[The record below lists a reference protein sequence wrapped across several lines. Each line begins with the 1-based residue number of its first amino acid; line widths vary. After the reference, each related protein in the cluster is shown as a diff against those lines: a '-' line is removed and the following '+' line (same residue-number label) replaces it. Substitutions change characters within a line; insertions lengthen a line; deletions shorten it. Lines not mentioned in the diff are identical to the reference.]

1 MLCSSLHPIP
11 LPPCCLPTA
20 LLRCLYQSSAVIVGL
35 LLLVVRW
42 VLYYLPSAVL
52 SSTVIMAV
60 SSLVDIATARRLWR
74 QDKSD
79 FWVRRS
85 LAARV
90 RAALCPRLLN
100 TKCHSVSAS
109 VLTTTT
115 PTVACGRR

>member
-1 MLCSSLHPIP
+1 MRSSPGWIGSRP
-11 LPPCCLPTA
+11 
-20 LLRCLYQSSAVIVGL
+20 VGL

-85 LAARV
+85 
-90 RAALCPRLLN
+90 RAALCPRSSVPEAVQHHVSLGVRIRAHNRSAHCLL
-100 TKCHSVSAS
+100 
-109 VLTTTT
+109 LLD
-115 PTVACGRR
+115 ACGRR